1 MALIRL
7 RGEDEIEGK
16 AKAVCEAVKA
26 RWEEPELSHIIR
38 AHAVVP
44 DLLVAHASA
53 WRTTMDPGVW
63 DRPTKEM
70 IATVVSAVNVC
81 EY

>member
-7 RGEDEIEGK
+7 RHEHEIEGK

-26 RWEEPELSHIIR
+26 RWDEPELSHIIR
-38 AHAVVP
+38 AHAAVP

-70 IATVVSAVNVC
+70 IATAVSAVNVC

>member
-7 RGEDEIEGK
+7 RPEHEIEGK

-26 RWEEPELSHIIR
+26 RWDEPELSHIIR
-38 AHAVVP
+38 AHAAVP

-63 DRPTKEM
+63 DRATKEM
-70 IATVVSAVNVC
+70 IATAVSGVNVC

>member
-7 RGEDEIEGK
+7 TPEGEIDGK
-16 AKAVCEAVKA
+16 AKAVVEAVKA
-26 RWEEPELSHIIR
+26 RWNEPELSHIMR
-38 AHAVVP
+38 AHAAAP

-53 WRTTMDPGVW
+53 WRTTMDPGFW

-70 IATVVSAVNVC
+70 IATAVSAVNVC

>member
-7 RGEDEIEGK
+7 RPESEIEGK
-16 AKAVCEAVKA
+16 AKAVVEAVRK
-26 RWEEPELSHIIR
+26 RWDEPELSHIIR
-38 AHAVVP
+38 AHAAVP
-44 DLLVAHASA
+44 DLLVAHAAA

-63 DRPTKEM
+63 DRAAKEM
-70 IATVVSAVNVC
+70 IATVVSGVNAC

>member
-7 RGEDEIEGK
+7 RPEREIEGK
-16 AKAVCEAVKA
+16 ARAVVEAMKA
-26 RWEEPELSHIIR
+26 RWDEPELSHIMR
-38 AHAVVP
+38 AHAAVP

-53 WRTTMDPGVW
+53 WRTTMEPGVW
-63 DRPTKEM
+63 DRPTKE
-70 IATVVSAVNVC
+70 ILATVVSAVNVC